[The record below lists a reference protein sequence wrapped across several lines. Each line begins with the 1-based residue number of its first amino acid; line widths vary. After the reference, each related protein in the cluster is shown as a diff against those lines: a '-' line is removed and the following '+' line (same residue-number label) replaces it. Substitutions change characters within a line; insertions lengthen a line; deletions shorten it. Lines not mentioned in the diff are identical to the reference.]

1 MKTFTKLLI
10 AFIFI
15 FSSVAQAQYCMLVGR
30 VPYSNLQPGISNFKL
45 KTINRTSLPVE
56 SMSKVL
62 VVTTDTASLIAGH
75 TYTVTITHT
84 RDSVVFPTSRNNI
97 RVWVDYNNNKSF
109 NDAGETV
116 ISTDF
121 QPYGVFTGTFTI
133 PATTTP
139 GIIRLRATAK
149 MSSDAGHIIP
159 SSCDSPTVDPIGYHG
174 EMEDYTLKI
183 LSPVSVPATYEGA
196 NGISVF
202 PNPTT
207 NLVTVAFDEISNLP
221 VTIELYDVAGR
232 VVGRLL
238 DNEVQSSASYGFYLN
253 DFVSAPGIYMIKINS
268 DGSTTYKKVVKVN

>member
-97 RVWVDYNNNKSF
+97 RVWIDYNNNKSF
-109 NDAGETV
+109 NDAGEAV

-139 GIIRLRATAK
+139 GTVRLRVTAK

-174 EMEDYTLKI
+174 EIEDYTLKI
-183 LSPVSVPATYEGA
+183 LSPVSVPETYEGA
-196 NGISVF
+196 NSISVF

-232 VVGRLL
+232 MVRRLL
-238 DNEVQSSASYGFYLN
+238 DSEAQTSASYVFSLN
-253 DFVSAPGIYMIKINS
+253 DHVSVPGIYLIKINS
-268 DGSTTYKKVVKVN
+268 AGNVAYKKVVKIN

>member
-97 RVWVDYNNNKSF
+97 RVWIDYNNNKSF
-109 NDAGETV
+109 NDAGEAV

-139 GIIRLRATAK
+139 GTVRLRATAK

-174 EMEDYTLKI
+174 EMEDYTLRI
-183 LSPVSVPATYEGA
+183 LSPVSVPETYEGA

-232 VVGRLL
+232 VVGRLM
-238 DNEVQSSASYGFYLN
+238 DNEVQSSASYGFYLS

-268 DGSTTYKKVVKVN
+268 GGSTTYKKVVKVN

>member
-1 MKTFTKLLI
+1 MKTFTKLLVAAI
-10 AFIFI
+10 LIL
-15 FSSVAQAQYCMLVGR
+15 SSTTQAQYCMLVGR

-97 RVWVDYNNNKSF
+97 RVWIDYNNNKSF
-109 NDAGETV
+109 NDAGEAV

-174 EMEDYTLKI
+174 EMEDYTLRI
-183 LSPVSVPATYEGA
+183 LSPVSVPENSAAT
-196 NGISVF
+196 NDVSIF
-202 PNPTT
+202 PNPT
-207 NLVTVAFDEISNLP
+207 NNYFTVAFDEISNLP
-221 VTIELYDVAGR
+221 ITIELHDMTGR

-238 DNEVQSSASYGFYLN
+238 DNEAQSSASYRFSLN
-253 DFVSAPGIYMIKINS
+253 DFVSTPGIYMVKVNS
-268 DGSTTYKKVVKVN
+268 GGNTTYKKVVKAN